1 MSYNI
6 IVNNNSNIS
15 IQNPTLN
22 GYEQKNFSHLYF
34 LAPTGAQGVT
44 MSVRLSGTSLSKT
57 LNLHLSLIMS
67 VSDQSQVSL
76 RSL

>member
-22 GYEQKNFSHLYF
+22 DYEQKNFSHLYF

-44 MSVRLSGTSLSKT
+44 MSVRLSVRHKL
-57 LNLHLSLIMS
+57 
-67 VSDQSQVSL
+67 V
-76 RSL
+76 